1 MDAPGRP
8 ISSRPTP
15 ATRSENGSTRT
26 AAAASI
32 CWKWKRGPF
41 QGPRAYDATGL
52 PLHFDNQSIFKER
65 FYLDKT
71 DPNILH
77 DMITVIDDALTR
89 PWTVDKTYRRNTNP
103 RPTWREFYCVEGN
116 VHIVIGKENYYLGA
130 DGLLMPTKKDQAP
143 PDLRYFKQSRK

>member
-32 CWKWKRGPF
+32 CWKWKRGAHSR
-41 QGPRAYDATGL
+41 GRAPTTQPGYLCISTISRSSKSA
-52 PLHFDNQSIFKER
+52 SISTR
-65 FYLDKT
+65 R
-71 DPNILH
+71 PNILH

-89 PWTVDKTYRRNTNP
+89 PWTVDKTYRRNPNS
-103 RPTWREFYCVEGN
+103 RPAWRKFYCVEGN
-116 VHIVIGKENYYLGA
+116 VHIVIGKENYYLAA
-130 DGLLMPTKKDQAP
+130 DGLLMPTKKD
-143 PDLRYFKQSRK
+143 